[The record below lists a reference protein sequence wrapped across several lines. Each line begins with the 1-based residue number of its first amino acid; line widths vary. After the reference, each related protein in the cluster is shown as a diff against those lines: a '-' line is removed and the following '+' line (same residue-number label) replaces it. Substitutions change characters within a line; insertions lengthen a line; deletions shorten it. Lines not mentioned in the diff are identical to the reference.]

1 MMNTKLFKKIAGVLG
16 YKLIDKN
23 HAKNSRLCAKFSS
36 INIKNILNNFFE
48 NQLINSVIQI
58 GANDGH
64 SFDELSFF
72 LKKFKITSILVD
84 PIPEF
89 FDELKLN
96 YSKYDNIKLE
106 NVAISEHDNN
116 TFLYSVKKRY
126 RDNYGG
132 HAKAISSFNLNHL
145 LKHGI
150 KKQHIEKLNINS
162 ISIKNL
168 LNKYKLKSIDLLYV
182 DAEGYDGEII
192 LSFLNEEIDCKAIIF
207 EFIHIKNKLF
217 MKLIDKLK
225 SKNFHFFQINENLVC
240 INNKEKIKILI

>member
-23 HAKNSRLCAKFSS
+23 HAKNSRLCAKNSS
-36 INIKNILNNFFE
+36 INIQNILNNFFE
-48 NQLINSVIQI
+48 NKFINSVIQI
-58 GANDGH
+58 GANDGS

-72 LKKFKITSILVD
+72 LKKFKISSILVE

-89 FDELKLN
+89 FNELKLN
-96 YSKYDNIKLE
+96 YSKYNNIKLE
-106 NVAISEHDNN
+106 NVAISEDDSN
-116 TFLYSVKKRY
+116 TFLYSVKKRF
-126 RDNYGG
+126 RDDYGG

-240 INNKEKIKILI
+240 INNKFELKFQI

>member
-1 MMNTKLFKKIAGVLG
+1 M
-16 YKLIDKN
+16 
-23 HAKNSRLCAKFSS
+23 
-36 INIKNILNNFFE
+36 
-48 NQLINSVIQI
+48 
-58 GANDGH
+58 
-64 SFDELSFF
+64 SFF
-72 LKKFKITSILVD
+72 LKKFKISSILVE

-89 FDELKLN
+89 FNELKLN
-96 YSKYDNIKLE
+96 YSKYNNIKLE
-106 NVAISEHDNN
+106 NVAISEDDSN
-116 TFLYSVKKRY
+116 TFLYSVKKRF
-126 RDNYGG
+126 RDDYGG